1 MSHTLKW
8 LVGQFGGV
16 QRSLIFIYVEL
27 EQGPNSL
34 YIAPDR
40 HTRQAINQTCSS
52 RKAIFLIFTSTAL
65 DGRPALKLTIR
76 KDSSG
81 PLCKAVHRG
90 RVEPLA
96 DATAVLSA
104 ARLVATHWRRRPTTA
119 SRLSNRALARS
130 LLFV

>member
-76 KDSSG
+76 NLS
-81 PLCKAVHRG
+81 PAVHQILVCYRKVRSWPGGAFRG
-90 RVEPLA
+90 C
-96 DATAVLSA
+96 S
-104 ARLVATHWRRRPTTA
+104 RRP
-119 SRLSNRALARS
+119 
-130 LLFV
+130 